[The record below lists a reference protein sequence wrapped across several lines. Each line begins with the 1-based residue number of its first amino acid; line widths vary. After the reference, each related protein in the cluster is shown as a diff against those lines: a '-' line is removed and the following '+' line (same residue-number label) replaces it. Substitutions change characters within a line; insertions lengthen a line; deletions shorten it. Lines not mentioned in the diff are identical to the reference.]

1 MVGLRRSPPLSGRRD
16 CEGRGPM
23 TKKLV
28 SVIAPCMNEE
38 GNVGP
43 LYDQVRQ
50 VFEGL
55 PGYDFELI
63 FADNA
68 STDTTEHVLRGL
80 ASSDRRVK
88 IILNMRNFGQT
99 RSPFNALLQAKGDA
113 AVSIAA
119 DLQDPPALIA
129 EFVREWEAGYKI
141 VLGQKT
147 QSEESWVV
155 FVLRSVYYWLVRK
168 LADVELLEHVTG
180 FGLYDRE
187 VIERLRAL
195 NDPYPYVRGL
205 ISEFG
210 YPVARIPYA
219 QPKRRSG
226 RTKNN
231 FYTLYDLAMLGFTS
245 HSKVP
250 LRLAAMLGF
259 LCALLSLVAGIA
271 YLVYKLVFWSQ
282 VSVGIAPMV
291 IGLFFFASVQLLFL
305 GVVGEYVGAIHTLV
319 QHRPLVVERERINFD
334 A

>member
-1 MVGLRRSPPLSGRRD
+1 
-16 CEGRGPM
+16 M

>member
-1 MVGLRRSPPLSGRRD
+1 
-16 CEGRGPM
+16 M

-319 QHRPLVVERERINFD
+319 QHRPLVVERERINFE
-334 A
+334 

>member
-1 MVGLRRSPPLSGRRD
+1 
-16 CEGRGPM
+16 M

-99 RSPFNALLQAKGDA
+99 RSPFNALLQAKGD

>member
-1 MVGLRRSPPLSGRRD
+1 
-16 CEGRGPM
+16 M
-23 TKKLV
+23 TKKLISIV
-28 SVIAPCMNEE
+28 APCMNEE

-43 LYDQVRQ
+43 LYEQVKR
-50 VFEGL
+50 VFDGL
-55 PGYDFELI
+55 PDYDFELI

-68 STDTTEHVLRGL
+68 STDATEQVLREL
-80 ASSDRRVK
+80 ASSDRRVRV
-88 IILNMRNFGQT
+88 ILNMRNFGQT
-99 RSPFNALLQAKGDA
+99 RSPFNALLQARGDA
-113 AVSIAA
+113 VVSIAS
-119 DLQDPPALIA
+119 DLQDPPTLIA
-129 EFVREWEAGYKI
+129 EFVKEWEAGYKI

-147 QSEESWVV
+147 QSAESWVIY
-155 FVLRSVYYWLVRK
+155 VLRSIYYKLVRMF
-168 LADVELLEHVTG
+168 ADVELLEHVTG

-187 VIERLRAL
+187 VVERLRAL

-210 YPVARIPYA
+210 YTVARIPYA
-219 QPKRRSG
+219 QPKRASG

-271 YLVYKLVFWSQ
+271 YLVYKLLFWNQ

-291 IGLFFFASVQLLFL
+291 IGLFFFSSVQLVFL

>member
-1 MVGLRRSPPLSGRRD
+1 
-16 CEGRGPM
+16 M

-38 GNVGP
+38 GNVVP
-43 LYDQVRQ
+43 LYQQVKQ
-50 VFEGL
+50 VFESL
-55 PGYDFELI
+55 PAYDFELI

-68 STDTTEHVLRGL
+68 STDATERALRGL

-88 IILNMRNFGQT
+88 VILNMRNFGQT

-147 QSEESWVV
+147 QSEESWGI
-155 FVLRSVYYWLVRK
+155 FVLRSVYYKLVRK

-205 ISEFG
+205 VSEFG

-219 QPKRRSG
+219 QPKRASG

-259 LCALLSLVAGIA
+259 LCALVSLLTGLV
-271 YLVYKLVFWSQ
+271 YLVYKLLFWSQ
-282 VSVGIAPMV
+282 VSIGIAPMV
-291 IGLFFFASVQLLFL
+291 IGLFFFASVQMLFL
-305 GVVGEYVGAIHTLV
+305 GVVGEYVGAIHTLI
-319 QHRPLVVERERINFD
+319 QHRPLVVERERINFE
-334 A
+334 